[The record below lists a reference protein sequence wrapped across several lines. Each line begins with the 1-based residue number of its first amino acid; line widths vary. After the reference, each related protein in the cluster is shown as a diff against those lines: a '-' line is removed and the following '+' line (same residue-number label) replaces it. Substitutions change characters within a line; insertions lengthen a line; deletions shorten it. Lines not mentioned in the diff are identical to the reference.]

1 MIKKKKWQID
11 LIMEIDHMLMD
22 VQMALILERCSQQKH
37 IVLVILLTQAKCK
50 TPIIVLRE
58 VQ

>member
-37 IVLVILLTQAKCK
+37 IVLVTLLTQAKCK